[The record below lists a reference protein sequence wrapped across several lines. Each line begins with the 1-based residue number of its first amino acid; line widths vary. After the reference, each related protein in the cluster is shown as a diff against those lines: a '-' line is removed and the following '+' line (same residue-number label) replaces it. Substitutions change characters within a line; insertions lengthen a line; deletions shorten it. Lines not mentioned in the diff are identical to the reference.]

1 MVKILLTSCGSVTY
15 SAVFLCITPE
25 DPPTFSMPQTMND
38 EDTAPG
44 PGPSLF
50 CTCVKIV
57 PQGRVMIA
65 HRFNGGYNPETT
77 QTPQGRKKAATALG
91 AFFSSLTGLLLFA
104 ALVAQRSIAR
114 LRSRPA
120 RAPGAPGITRIIPSG
135 QDGRTTGLGPRPST
149 TRICPRTPEICAF
162 SPTA

>member
-1 MVKILLTSCGSVTY
+1 VTY
-15 SAVFLCITPE
+15 IAVSLCIIPE

-65 HRFNGGYNPETT
+65 HRFNGGYECYPK
-77 QTPQGRKKAATALG
+77 PHRSVL
-91 AFFSSLTGLLLFA
+91 SSLTGLLLFA
-104 ALVAQRSIAR
+104 ALVPQRSIAGLWSFA
-114 LRSRPA
+114 LRAWS
-120 RAPGAPGITRIIPSG
+120 GAPGITRIIPSG
-135 QDGRTTGLGPRPST
+135 QDV
-149 TRICPRTPEICAF
+149 
-162 SPTA
+162 